1 MQSGDDIR
9 ILARETVL
17 KEISFRMDKLWR
29 IFSWTSTVLV
39 AMIGGTIAL
48 RTGRTGETDLSLVH
62 QIVLAV
68 AAGVLGLYAVIWL
81 RQNLRLERRARDAL
95 AAHDRALGIGP
106 YVESIDG
113 ALPRPD
119 RGIVVGYSLTVA
131 LLSLA
136 AIVAALIPL

>member
-17 KEISFRMDKLWR
+17 KEISYRMDKLWR
-29 IFSWTSTVLV
+29 IFSWTSTILV

-48 RTGRTGETDLSLVH
+48 RTGKTNLSLVH
-62 QIVLAV
+62 QILLAV
-68 AAGVLGLYAVIWL
+68 AAGVLGFYAVMWL
-81 RQNLRLERRARDAL
+81 TQNLRLERSARDAL
-95 AAHDRALGIGP
+95 VAHDRALGIGP

-131 LLSLA
+131 LLSVA
-136 AIVAALIPL
+136 AIAAALIPL

>member
-1 MQSGDDIR
+1 MHSGDDIR

-17 KEISFRMDKLWR
+17 NEISYRMDKLWR

-48 RTGRTGETDLSLVH
+48 RTRDTNHLSLVH

-68 AAGVLGLYAVIWL
+68 AAGVLGFYAVVWL

-95 AAHDRALGIGP
+95 A
-106 YVESIDG
+106 VS
-113 ALPRPD
+113 
-119 RGIVVGYSLTVA
+119 
-131 LLSLA
+131 
-136 AIVAALIPL
+136 

>member
-17 KEISFRMDKLWR
+17 NEISYRMDKLWR

-48 RTGRTGETDLSLVH
+48 RTRETNHVSLVH

-68 AAGVLGLYAVIWL
+68 AAGVLGFYAAIWL

-113 ALPRPD
+113 ALLRPD

-131 LLSLA
+131 LLSVA

>member
-17 KEISFRMDKLWR
+17 NEISYRMDKLWR

-39 AMIGGTIAL
+39 AMIGGTIGL
-48 RTGRTGETDLSLVH
+48 RTGKADLSLAH

-81 RQNLRLERRARDAL
+81 RQNLRLEARARDAL
-95 AAHDRALGIGP
+95 VAHDRALGIGP

-119 RGIVVGYSLTVA
+119 RGIVVGYKLTVA
-131 LLSLA
+131 LLAVA

>member
-17 KEISFRMDKLWR
+17 NEISYRMDKLWR

-48 RTGRTGETDLSLVH
+48 RTGKTDHLSLVH

-81 RQNLRLERRARDAL
+81 RQNLRLERCARDAL

-113 ALPRPD
+113 ALLRPD

-131 LLSLA
+131 LLSVA

>member
-17 KEISFRMDKLWR
+17 NEISYRMDKLWR

-48 RTGRTGETDLSLVH
+48 RTGKTDLFLVH
-62 QIVLAV
+62 QIVLAM

-81 RQNLRLERRARDAL
+81 RAESSSGETRSRLLTER
-95 AAHDRALGIGP
+95 
-106 YVESIDG
+106 
-113 ALPRPD
+113 
-119 RGIVVGYSLTVA
+119 
-131 LLSLA
+131 
-136 AIVAALIPL
+136 

>member
-17 KEISFRMDKLWR
+17 NEISYRMDKLWR

-48 RTGRTGETDLSLVH
+48 RTGKTALSIVH

-68 AAGVLGLYAVIWL
+68 AAGVLGFYAVIWL

-95 AAHDRALGIGP
+95 VAHDRALGIGP
-106 YVESIDG
+106 YVKSIDG
-113 ALPRPD
+113 GLQRPD
-119 RGIVVGYSLTVA
+119 RGIVVGYSLTVG
-131 LLSLA
+131 LLSVA